1 MLNLQKWSE
10 KQIIMAIMRIYKY
23 GEQILRRKMKPVDL
37 TQIRSLRS
45 IIDDMFET
53 MDNAQGVGLAANQVG
68 LDMRLAVI
76 SIPIGKD
83 GDFQD
88 VVLINPVIV
97 QKEGEMHEEEGC
109 LSFPGIYAK
118 VKRFQKITVHTFN
131 ERGIPVEIKAEGL
144 LAKAIQHEMDH
155 LDGICFVDKVSP
167 IAKIRMK
174 GQLAKIMSA
183 TDKEKAKRK

>member
-1 MLNLQKWSE
+1 
-10 KQIIMAIMRIYKY
+10 MAIMRIYKY
-23 GEQILRRKMKPVDL
+23 GEEILRRKMKPVDPA
-37 TQIRSLRS
+37 QIRKLRT

-53 MDNAQGVGLAANQVG
+53 MDKAQGVGLAANQVG

-76 SIPIGKD
+76 SIPIGND

-118 VKRFQKITVHTFN
+118 VKRYKKITVHTFN
-131 ERGIPVEIKAEGL
+131 ERGMPVEIKAEGL

-155 LDGICFVDKVSP
+155 LDGICFIDKVSP
-167 IAKIRMK
+167 IAKIKIR
-174 GQLAKIMSA
+174 GQLSKLRSA
-183 TDKEKAKRK
+183 IDKEKAKRK